1 MRKKYLSA
9 LLFGALLFASAG
21 TFTSCKD
28 YDDDINNLQT
38 QINDVK
44 AAVTELQA
52 KVESGKYV
60 TDVSKEGDGIK
71 ITWNDNSSSVIETI
85 KGADGTVVTMGENG
99 NWFIDGKDTG
109 VSYKAEQSESGV
121 NGHDAQIS
129 EDGYWM
135 VWDAEA
141 GEYVKTQYVAGGV
154 IAVETTGGW
163 NLTVNDETG
172 ATQTIFVPS
181 SSTMGYIDVLGN
193 DLANY
198 PTSYGLANMKAL
210 YGINEK
216 DVEYG
221 PADAKK
227 TLQKGLYTTL
237 DRDLMIVVN
246 PQGTDASDYT
256 FSLTNSGNQ
265 STGLIF
271 KDAVPYEGVL
281 SRATSAN
288 GVWVLPH
295 DFTRYEDIEDART
308 KNYLLFKANDGA
320 KHALSLTATL
330 SNTTV
335 KTPYDLG
342 ASLKKIGEVKVY
354 VNELTNCAVNQE
366 YIPTYATNSVDA
378 NAVYDY
384 WLTFEQSADNLKAVE
399 LYGAKIVNDGHAFTY
414 TRETGVNNH
423 VRLVYNYILMD
434 GTIVQGDKAPM
445 FYALMRE
452 EMATEHTVTLER
464 LKTPMDAEYVDGKDV
479 KFLNGTKWSSN
490 RQVFA
495 LNTEAYSLA
504 KLLSDMSDVEKAVWN
519 SAIAN
524 SQVSFSIIGGEGNNN
539 EYDWNFGKGYNVLYA
554 FNKANDEV
562 TFQFLVSAGYPVN
575 FLLNNAYQLTM
586 TVNDEDTGT
595 PVASIILP
603 FEFIQP
609 TLDITRENGEKA
621 IWNEKKNVLS
631 IYGDKVV
638 KEIDGE
644 KVIYMHVPFYEAFTT
659 AYEKQYSKF
668 VPTAQ
673 YYTLSCAEDVD
684 PSFNYWGYT
693 VLGKDYQDL
702 ENEPLTRIVYSGNAL
717 QWNTYTNHYIPDAAV
732 PVKADYTFYGV
743 YPATDE
749 QVSDFTLRFASLLG
763 DATSVKAN
771 GEFTSNNVTREVI
784 LTDAD
789 FTLTDALGD
798 TFYLFDGV
806 KSDGNVDKRSDM
818 NLRQGFE
825 EGTEGFETDFTLATT
840 IIEAYYYRN
849 GSKVGIPVTVGSVG
863 TGANAELVENANTKT
878 RAWEPGTIS
887 ATDVIVTDLPAEEA
901 IKPNYA
907 AIPGGIMIQLPS
919 FVGTT
924 EPVTIE
930 FQLVDVFGVTKT
942 LSVTVKAAK

>member
-60 TDVSKEGDGIK
+60 TDVTKEGDGIK

-198 PTSYGLANMKAL
+198 PTFYGLADMKAL

-308 KNYLLFKANDGA
+308 KNYLLFKANDGP

-330 SNTTV
+330 NNTTV
-335 KTPYDLG
+335 KTPYNLG
-342 ASLKKIGEVKVY
+342 ASLKKIGEVTVKVDP
-354 VNELTNCAVNQE
+354 LTNCAVGKE
-366 YIPTYATNSVDA
+366 YVPTYAATSIDA

-384 WLTFEQSADNLKAVE
+384 WLTFEQSADNLKYVE

-414 TRETGVNNH
+414 TRETGVNNNIK
-423 VRLVYNYILMD
+423 LVYNYILMD
-434 GTIVQGDKAPM
+434 GTIVQGDKAPQ
-445 FYALMRE
+445 FTALMRE

-464 LKTPMDAEYVDGKDV
+464 LNVPMDAEFIDGKDNKELTWV
-479 KFLNGTKWSSN
+479 DNWVWSN
-490 RQVFA
+490 QGKNVFA
-495 LNTEAYSLA
+495 LNTEAYPLTSLLA
-504 KLLSDMSDVEKAVWN
+504 DMSDVEKAVWN
-519 SAIAN
+519 SALAN
-524 SQVSFSIIGGEGNNN
+524 NSVKLTVIGGEGDNNQGDDN
-539 EYDWNFGKGYNVLYA
+539 DNMGHNVRYA
-554 FNKANDEV
+554 VDTKNNTI
-562 TFQFLVSAGYPVN
+562 TFQFCVSEGYPYN
-575 FLLNNAYQLTM
+575 FSLNNAYQLTL
-586 TVNDEDTGT
+586 TVNDQDTGT
-595 PVASIILP
+595 PVASIVLP
-603 FEFIQP
+603 FEFTQP

-631 IYGDKVV
+631 IYGDKVAI
-638 KEIDGE
+638 EDQIG
-644 KVIYMHVPFYEAFTT
+644 MAVPFFEAFTT

-668 VPTAQ
+668 GPTAQ
-673 YYTLSCAEDVD
+673 YYTLTSGADDMD
-684 PSFNYWGYT
+684 PSFNYWGYK
-693 VLGKDYQDL
+693 VLGKDYLALD
-702 ENEPLTRIVYSGNAL
+702 NEPLTSIIYSGNAS
-717 QWNTYTNHYIPDAAV
+717 QWNTSTINSVGAGIPI
-732 PVKADYTFYGV
+732 KADYMFYGV
-743 YPATDE
+743 YPATEE

-771 GEFTSNNVTREVI
+771 SEFTSNNVTREVI
-784 LTDAD
+784 LTDAN

-806 KSDGNVDKRSDM
+806 KSDGNIDKRSDM

-825 EGTEGFETDFTLATT
+825 EGTEGFETSFTLATT
-840 IIEAYYYRN
+840 GIKAYYYKN
-849 GSKVGIPVTVGSVG
+849 GSKMDIPVTVGSTG
-863 TGANAELVENANTKT
+863 SGANAELVTNTNTKT
-878 RAWEPGTIS
+878 RAWKPGTIS
-887 ATDVIVTDLPAEEA
+887 ATNVIVTDLPATEA
-901 IKPNYA
+901 VKPDYA

-930 FQLVDVFGVTKT
+930 FQLIDVFGVTKT